1 MAAGC
6 PRKRRGREGALAKGK
21 LSLGQYKVTFK
32 PGNAAIAPL
41 AAKAIPNAAQ
51 HAGSGFGSAWHIT
64 SAFFTGKLRKRFYAD
79 VRQLGDQTEGTRK
92 IASAYLCLAA
102 AFGWTISFFV
112 VLLAN
117 PAHSEAHVLAVIVAA
132 ASYLGFLQVRRGRD
146 PQWMVDTLLLL
157 HLLAVG
163 VLSFH
168 HSGIVAPVVASLPI
182 IAGVSIMFQRG
193 RMRVATLCI
202 GVAVAAFSLV
212 CAAGVIGLPTT
223 YTPEARSIVSFMITM
238 FAAIALGTMA
248 WIANISRDY
257 ALTQLQTA
265 NEAILENEARSRVA
279 LEAARVGLWDV
290 PDLATQKFHVSES
303 FQTVTGYSAEEFN
316 GIWRGIETFVHPDD
330 IVPLREAF
338 AVARN
343 RMSRLRVDF
352 RLQTR
357 TRGYRWFSAR
367 ARYINNPDGSV
378 RISGSL
384 QDINFI
390 KLAEDAL
397 RQGRD
402 QARAADKAKSD
413 FIATMSHEVRTPLNA
428 IMGAVEV
435 LKRGAHDRETSELV
449 NLVDDAGRGLLAI
462 VSDLLDVSKIDAGK
476 LDIVHEPTDMRTLVM
491 RTVDVWRPQ
500 ALDKGLALEIDS
512 TRAEAGLLMV
522 DGGRIRQVLGNL
534 LSNAIKFTDTGAV
547 RVVLSTHE
555 QREGHVDIALSVID
569 SGPGVP
575 DAVAETIFAPFEQ
588 SPNNASRG
596 GTGLGLFISRRLA
609 RLMGGDLTLEPARR
623 DGAHFRISLSVKAA
637 RAEGDSARDPS
648 NDPIWAGRQVLCVD
662 DNEKNRRIAELLLGK
677 FGMDV
682 SLCASGGEA
691 LDLCAMKSF
700 DLILMDIVMPDMD
713 GIETLHRLRAD
724 AQGLNRLTPAI
735 ALTAKLTN
743 EDLAA
748 YAAAGFAGVAGKPI
762 NVREL
767 AQAIAPA
774 LTPVA

>member
-1 MAAGC
+1 M
-6 PRKRRGREGALAKGK
+6 P
-21 LSLGQYKVTFK
+21 
-32 PGNAAIAPL
+32 
-41 AAKAIPNAAQ
+41 AAKSISGMAPPS
-51 HAGSGFGSAWHIT
+51 GSGFGSARQIIA
-64 SAFFTGKLRKRFYAD
+64 AFFTGKLRKRFYAD
-79 VRQLGDQTEGTRK
+79 IKSLGAHADATRQVAL
-92 IASAYLCLAA
+92 AYVCLAA
-102 AFGWTISFFV
+102 AIGSATSFFAL
-112 VLLAN
+112 LLAS
-117 PAHSEAHVLAVIVAA
+117 PLRVEAHAA
-132 ASYLGFLQVRRGRD
+132 AVVMVCTSYAGFLRIRARRNSETALD
-146 PQWMVDTLLLL
+146 LLLL
-157 HLLAVG
+157 MYLLVVAGLSYRNSG
-163 VLSFH
+163 V
-168 HSGIVAPVVASLPI
+168 VAPVVACLPI
-182 IAGVSIMFQRG
+182 VAGVSIMFQRG
-193 RMRVATLCI
+193 RLRLVTL
-202 GVAVAAFSLV
+202 GVGAVVTAFSLL
-212 CAAGVIGLPTT
+212 CATGSIGVPTT
-223 YTPEARSIVSFMITM
+223 YTPHQLSLVSFLGTL
-238 FAAIALGTMA
+238 FAALAMGAMA
-248 WIANISRDY
+248 SIANMSRDF
-257 ALTQLQTA
+257 ALAQLQSA
-265 NEAILENEARSRVA
+265 NEEIVENAARSRVA

-290 PDLATQKFHVSES
+290 PDLAARKFHVSES

-316 GIWRGIETFVHPDD
+316 GIWRGADTFVHPED
-330 IVPLREAF
+330 VLPLREAF
-338 AVARN
+338 AVAHS
-343 RMSRLRVDF
+343 RMSRLRIDF

-428 IMGAVEV
+428 ILGAVEV

-476 LDIVHEPTDMRTLVM
+476 LDILHGPTDMRTLVT
-491 RTVDVWRPQ
+491 RTVEVWRPQ
-500 ALDKGLALEIDS
+500 AIDKGLALEIDS
-512 TRAEAGLLMV
+512 SGAEAGLLLV
-522 DGGRIRQVLGNL
+522 DGGRIRQILGNL
-534 LSNAIKFTDTGAV
+534 LSNAIKFTDTGVV
-547 RVVLSTHE
+547 RVILSTHE

-588 SPNNASRG
+588 SPDNASRG

-623 DGAHFRISLSVKAA
+623 DGAHFRISLSVRAA
-637 RAEGDSARDPS
+637 RAEDDSAQDSS

-662 DNEKNRRIAELLLGK
+662 DNEKNRRIAELILRR
-677 FGMDV
+677 FGMDI

-691 LDLCAMKSF
+691 LDLCVLKAF

-724 AQGLNRLTPAI
+724 PDGLNQQTPAI

-748 YAAAGFAGVAGKPI
+748 YAAAGFSGVAGKPI

-767 AQAIAPA
+767 AQAIASA
-774 LTPVA
+774 LTPVT